1 VLGAAA
7 PGELK
12 VVRRSGVAASGS
24 AISYRAGQ
32 TRANNGILPLD
43 PGGLLGLSCEQ
54 ASGGVHLLVDVSGY
68 FD

>member
-1 VLGAAA
+1 VLEAAQ

-12 VVRRSGVAASGS
+12 VVRRSGAAATGS

-43 PGGLLGLSCEQ
+43 PGGQLGLFCQ
-54 ASGGVHLLVDVSGY
+54 QPSGGVHLLVDVSGY